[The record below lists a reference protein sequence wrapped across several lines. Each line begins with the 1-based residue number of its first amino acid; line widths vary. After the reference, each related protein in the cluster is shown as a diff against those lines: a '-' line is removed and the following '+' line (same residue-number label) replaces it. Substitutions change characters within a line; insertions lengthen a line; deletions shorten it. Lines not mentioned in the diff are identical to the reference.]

1 VEPDVQ
7 AEEEGE
13 GGAGDDG
20 VAVQFEEGAV
30 GGGGEGGEAEE
41 EAAEDEGCVD
51 YCGCDDGGGDA
62 RVSSLS
68 D

>member
-1 VEPDVQ
+1 MRE
-7 AEEEGE
+7 AERVGRWSND
-13 GGAGDDG
+13 DDG